1 MNGGSVSLPLDPCRV
16 EIPTWSSAEF
26 KVPREH
32 RRSCEMIGFRS
43 ADHSND
49 YSSVEP
55 LLSRCTA
62 SCAHTLHFCIRDR
75 QCDLTDQPCETYFSN
90 SLPFLSRL
98 KSRRLA
104 MASNRTR
111 NNKQEKLVTFN
122 STDFRCNR
130 SFKKRERRCFY

>member
-98 KSRRLA
+98 KSKTSDGFEPDSKQQTRK
-104 MASNRTR
+104 TR
-111 NNKQEKLVTFN
+111 NF
-122 STDFRCNR
+122 
-130 SFKKRERRCFY
+130 

>member
-55 LLSRCTA
+55 CFLVAQRRVRT
-62 SCAHTLHFCIRDR
+62 HCISAFV
-75 QCDLTDQPCETYFSN
+75 TDN
-90 SLPFLSRL
+90 
-98 KSRRLA
+98 A
-104 MASNRTR
+104 I
-111 NNKQEKLVTFN
+111 
-122 STDFRCNR
+122 
-130 SFKKRERRCFY
+130 